1 LNSDRAPQLKAIVS
15 SLPFRLGFKNDY
27 SMLEKFNLILAIAGL
42 VGFIAMLAGVAR
54 ADRKVKRAI
63 AEGHPPS
70 FSWAWFIFSIYIF
83 AQGIYA
89 FVRECLLEKHGIKG
103 IWVNYLFQ
111 GLAILLLAVGITAVS
126 NQVRWLLYILQRRG

>member
-1 LNSDRAPQLKAIVS
+1 
-15 SLPFRLGFKNDY
+15 
-27 SMLEKFNLILAIAGL
+27 MLEKFKLVLAIAGL
-42 VGFIAMLAGVAR
+42 VGFVAMLVGVAR

-63 AEGHPPS
+63 AEGRQPS

-89 FVRECLLEKHGIKG
+89 FVRECLLEKHSPKG

-126 NQVRWLLYILQRRG
+126 NQVRWLLYTLQRRG

>member
-1 LNSDRAPQLKAIVS
+1 LGADRAPQLKAGVS
-15 SLPFRLGFKNDY
+15 SLPFSLEFENDY
-27 SMLEKFNLILAIAGL
+27 RMLEKFKVVLAIAGL
-42 VGFIAMLAGVAR
+42 VGFIAMLAGVSR
-54 ADRKVKRAI
+54 ADRRVKRAI

-70 FSWAWFIFSIYIF
+70 FSWAWFIFSVYIF

-89 FVRECLLEKHGIKG
+89 FVRECLLEKHSIKG
-103 IWVNYLFQ
+103 VWVNYLFQ